1 MYKLQIQDDPDNPAS
16 WHDVM
21 GADGAPL
28 TFGDEGAARKR
39 LEELYPVQVKAERFD
54 AGPKVTRVL
63 SIIKDEDDWP
73 KKKK

>member
-16 WHDVM
+16 WHDVL
-21 GADGAPL
+21 GSDGSLL
-28 TFGDEGAARKR
+28 TFREESAARQR

-63 SIIKDEDDWP
+63 NIITDDDDWP
-73 KKKK
+73 KTKK

>member
-1 MYKLQIQDDPDNPAS
+1 MYKLQIQDDPNDPAS

-21 GADGAPL
+21 GSDGALL
-28 TFGDEGAARKR
+28 TFKEEPEARRR

-63 SIIKDEDDWP
+63 NIITDNDDWP
-73 KKKK
+73 KKK